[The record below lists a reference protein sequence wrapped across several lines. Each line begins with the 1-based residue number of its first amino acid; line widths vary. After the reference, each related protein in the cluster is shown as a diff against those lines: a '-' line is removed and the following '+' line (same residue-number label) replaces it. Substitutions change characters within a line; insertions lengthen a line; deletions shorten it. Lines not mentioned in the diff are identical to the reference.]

1 MGPSSGARLT
11 HFYSRVA
18 TAVKEAICDCGQPT
32 EEFGGTQSIAVGA
45 SAVSG
50 LHHAALV
57 DAGGN
62 SAPNNC

>member
-45 SAVSG
+45 SARCLDSIT
-50 LHHAALV
+50 LR
-57 DAGGN
+57 
-62 SAPNNC
+62 